1 MNGYIKLY
9 RQIFANEIWND
20 KEPFDRRSAWID
32 LLLLANHEDHT
43 VVDKGKVIDAK
54 RGQVNRSICQLAGRW
69 NWSRG
74 KVKRFLTLLENLKMC
89 TVSSTTDGTTL
100 TIENYET
107 YQSRR
112 STDDT
117 TDDTTD
123 GTTVEQ
129 VTVQRTDT
137 YNKGKK
143 GNKGKNVKKLER
155 DKREIEKD
163 LSGND
168 FLVAHSRDRLPE
180 ETITEKEF
188 NEMRDDCHNRY
199 IARLRGLGYPLPP
212 KVRA

>member
-32 LLLLANHEDHT
+32 LLLLANHKDHT
-43 VVDKGKVIDAK
+43 IIYKGKTIEVK
-54 RGQVNRSICQLAGRW
+54 RGQVNRSVYQLAERW

-74 KVKRFLTLLENLKMC
+74 RVKRFLDLLKKLKMC
-89 TVSSTTDGTTL
+89 TTDSTSDGTTITIINYTIYQDARSTDGTTHG
-100 TIENYET
+100 
-107 YQSRR
+107 
-112 STDDT
+112 T
-117 TDDTTD
+117 TGGTTD
-123 GTTVEQ
+123 GP
-129 VTVQRTDT
+129 VTVLLTDT
-137 YNKGKK
+137 YNNDKKGKK
-143 GNKGKNVKKLER
+143 GENVKKLER

-188 NEMRDDCHNRY
+188 SEMRDDSHNRY
-199 IARLRGLGYPLPP
+199 IARLKELGYPLPP